1 MKNQLDN
8 GTMHDL
14 MDFMES
20 DLVWYMRFW
29 TEKRQMA
36 FVEYGATMIGQEIE
50 WRNFFRQEIDW
61 TSRND
66 KKKWTVRSS
75 VIKK

>member
-1 MKNQLDN
+1 MKNQLAN

-36 FVEYGATMIGQEIE
+36 HEMAFVEYGATMIGQEIE
-50 WRNFFRQEIDW
+50 WRNFLR
-61 TSRND
+61 
-66 KKKWTVRSS
+66 
-75 VIKK
+75 